1 MEEVINPLSKAAIK
15 KILRTAQAFIGRSSI
30 ALEREYPRSRRR
42 HPTSNVYLIPC
53 KESSILWIPNIFE
66 VCDMSLVQFN
76 NAVDI
81 EGCFDLCNNTLESI
95 KPNVWVDED
104 TIIQYYSEASGQ
116 HNFLIGWKYSC
127 LLR

>member
-1 MEEVINPLSKAAIK
+1 MEEAINPLSKAAIK

-30 ALEREYPRSRRR
+30 ALEREYPRSRRK
-42 HPTSNVYLIPC
+42 HPASSTYLIRC
-53 KESSILWIPNIFE
+53 KESSILWMPNIFE

-76 NAVDI
+76 NEVDI
-81 EGCFDLCNNTLESI
+81 RSCYDLCNSTLETV

-104 TIIQYYSEASGQ
+104 TIIQYYTEASGQ
-116 HNFLIGWKYSC
+116 ENFLVGWKYPC